1 MNGVALLMRLR
12 TLPLR
17 FLLCIASA
25 ILAACGPP
33 KPTDFRGDWQSVNR
47 FAATTTAIPLNR
59 PYTFFAAPM
68 DGTLRTMLARWAH
81 DTDMRLAYRLQDD
94 YTLSEPVA
102 GLRTSDVH
110 DAAAQLNAI
119 YAVQGVR
126 VEILGSE
133 ILVTGASASH
143 PATARQPFAPP
154 VARGT

>member
-1 MNGVALLMRLR
+1 MRLR

-17 FLLCIASA
+17 FLLCAASA
-25 ILAACGPP
+25 TLAACGPP
-33 KPTDFRGDWQSVNR
+33 KPADFRGDWQSVNR
-47 FAATTTAIPLNR
+47 FAVTTTAIPLNR

-102 GLRTSDVH
+102 GLRTSDVRA
-110 DAAAQLNAI
+110 AAAQLNAI

-133 ILVTGASASH
+133 ILVTSASASH
-143 PATARQPFAPP
+143 PAQARQSFAPP
-154 VARGT
+154 TAHGT